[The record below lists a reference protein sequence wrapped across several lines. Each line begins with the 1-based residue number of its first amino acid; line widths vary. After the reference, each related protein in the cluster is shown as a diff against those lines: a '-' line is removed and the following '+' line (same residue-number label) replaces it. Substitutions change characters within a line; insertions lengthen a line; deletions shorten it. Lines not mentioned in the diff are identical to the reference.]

1 MTEGARAVDEAFRQA
16 LVALLPRLRRF
27 GVILTGSKMDADEL
41 VQNACERVLQKSDQ
55 LRDQSRM
62 DGWLYGVMR
71 NLWTDERRR
80 RRIRQHEE
88 LEAAADVVGDD
99 GQGQM
104 DSRMTLDAVRQA
116 MQGLPE
122 EQRAVLLLV
131 CVDGLS
137 YKDVAEV
144 MNIPIGTVM
153 SRVSRAR
160 QELHAQVSGRS
171 AGEVVTMFRQDAT
184 GPGSRARQATV
195 R

>member
-171 AGEVVTMFRQDAT
+171 AGEVVTMFRRDAT